1 MTEWIAAVFLL
12 LGSFLMLIAAIG
24 AVRMPDVYSRSH
36 AAAKAA
42 SFGVF
47 LLVAAAALVH
57 RSVLLESVL
66 IVLLVYLT
74 APIASHMIVRA
85 AFRTGEPFWEGTT
98 VNELGCGRAAP
109 DRTVVSDAG
118 SSPDPEP

>member
-1 MTEWIAAVFLL
+1 V
-12 LGSFLMLIAAIG
+12 AAIG

-57 RSVLLESVL
+57 RDVLLESVL
-66 IVLLVYLT
+66 IVILVYLT
-74 APIASHMIVRA
+74 APVASHMIARA
-85 AFRTGEPFWEGTT
+85 ACRTRRPFWHGTT
-98 VNELGCGRAAP
+98 VNEMADDGVVRP
-109 DRTVVSDAG
+109 DCTGGDRP
-118 SSPDPEP
+118 PDG

>member
-1 MTEWIAAVFLL
+1 MTEWIAAVLL
-12 LGSFLMLIAAIG
+12 VLGSFLMLVAAIG

-57 RSVLLESVL
+57 RNVFVESVL
-66 IVLLVYLT
+66 IVVLVYLT
-74 APIASHMIVRA
+74 APVASHMIARSA
-85 AFRTGEPFWEGTT
+85 CRTGRPFWFGTT
-98 VNELGCGRAAP
+98 INEMADDGVVHPDCTLG
-109 DRTVVSDAG
+109 DRPPNG
-118 SSPDPEP
+118 